1 MLSEVWEDY
10 ASCLILFPLVAL
22 AILGLLWFHIKKK
35 YIYVLKIKNYITD
48 IENKLVI
55 TSEEREEGRGNIEVG
70 E

>member
-1 MLSEVWEDY
+1 MPP
-10 ASCLILFPLVAL
+10 ALFFFHW
-22 AILGLLWFHIKKK
+22 LLWQFWAFYGSILKKK